1 MKKALIIINR
11 TAGMGQ
17 KAELEAALVRT
28 LESQNFD
35 AVIKYTEAD
44 NFEDIV
50 LEHRET
56 ADLFIAAGGDGT
68 LSGLVGILGRE
79 KIDTPVA
86 VIPAGTVNDFAR
98 SNGLPLNPVTAVEEL
113 DTSVTKA
120 VDIIKVN
127 DTYALYLIAFGNFMS
142 SFAKVSS
149 PVKNKTGR
157 AVYLWTGLKTLMK
170 LTPYRISLKINKLEM
185 EIDSVLTLIS
195 KNPSVGSLEKLIPE
209 AKPDDGLLHILN
221 VEPVNTKEIAQLL
234 YMAFKGRITK
244 HPKVLYL
251 TAEQVEIQARDL
263 KEMNIDGDI
272 HDYKDTV
279 IAVVKG
285 GLNLAGTNKNTGT
298 RE

>member
-17 KAELEAALVRT
+17 KAELEAALVHT

-35 AVIKYTEAD
+35 AVIKYTKAD
-44 NFEDIV
+44 DFEDIV

-68 LSGLVGILGRE
+68 LSGLVSILGRE
-79 KIDTPVA
+79 NIDTPVA

-98 SNGLPLNPVTAVEEL
+98 SNGLPLNPLTAAKEL

-120 VDIIKVN
+120 VDLIKVN
-127 DTYALYLIAFGNFMS
+127 DTYALYLAAFGNFMS

-157 AVYLWTGLKTLMK
+157 AAYLWTGLKTLMK
-170 LTPYRISLKINKLEM
+170 LTPYRISLKINTLELG
-185 EIDSVLTLIS
+185 IDSVLTLVS

-209 AKPDDGLLHILN
+209 VKPDDGLLHILN
-221 VEPVNTKEIAQLL
+221 VEPVNTREIAQLL
-234 YMAFKGRITK
+234 YMAFKGRITE

-251 TAEQVEIQARDL
+251 TAEQVEIQACNL

-272 HDYKDTV
+272 YDYKDTV
-279 IAVVKG
+279 ISVVKD
-285 GLNLAGTNKNTGT
+285 GLKLAGTNKNTRT
-298 RE
+298 YE